1 MGFLRDLDR
10 SQEAV
15 QLAMSRLI
23 DRDFICHELEGK
35 EEQKFGD
42 IRVITEDVDINIE
55 VKFDAMAEKTGNL
68 CFEMSNGKRLTGILE
83 TKADEVWYVVPN
95 GGQRTI
101 YKFDINTLKTYILNP
116 ENITVKNGG
125 DKWKFSLAL
134 VSIDKIINDKIA
146 YEVIENAELSV

>member
-23 DRDFICHELEGK
+23 DSDFICHELEGK